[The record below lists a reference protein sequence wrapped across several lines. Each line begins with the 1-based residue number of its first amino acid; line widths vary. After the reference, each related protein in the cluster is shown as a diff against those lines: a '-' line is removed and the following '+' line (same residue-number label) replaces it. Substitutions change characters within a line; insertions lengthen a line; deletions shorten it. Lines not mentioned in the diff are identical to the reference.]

1 MILSFLKKT
10 RWLLVSNPENLS
22 EKGKARLEKAL
33 EANQPLATVYYFK
46 EKLRQLWSQGTKA
59 QAKIWL
65 DDWCEQANDSELTVL
80 KKFAKTLRKHEVG
93 ILNYYDENMTSG
105 KVEGVNDRLKTIVKV
120 AYGYRDWEF
129 FELKVKA
136 SHEARSSFS

>member
-1 MILSFLKKT
+1 M
-10 RWLLVSNPENLS
+10 SNPENLN
-22 EKGKARLEKAL
+22 EKGKARLAKAL

-46 EKLRQLWSQGTKA
+46 EKLRQLWSQGTKT

-65 DDWCEQANDSELTVL
+65 DDWCEQANDSELTIV
-80 KKFAKTLRKHEVG
+80 KKFANTLRKHEVG
-93 ILNYYDENMTSG
+93 ILNYYDEHMTSG
-105 KVEGVNDRLKTIVKV
+105 KVEGVNNRLKTIVKV